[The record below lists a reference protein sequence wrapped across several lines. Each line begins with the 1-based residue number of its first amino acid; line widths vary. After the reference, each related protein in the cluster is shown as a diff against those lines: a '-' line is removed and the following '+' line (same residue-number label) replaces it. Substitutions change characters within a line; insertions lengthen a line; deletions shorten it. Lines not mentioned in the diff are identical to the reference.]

1 MNNYIH
7 KIIDFFFHHE
17 VSDGITERVY
27 NRMVFPVEDKAR
39 EEAVSQIWDK
49 LDDASC
55 SDEKIEKAFYN
66 LETSL
71 GLKKEEQTVELV
83 HREHIR
89 NTKRINWG
97 RVAAIWTIPFI
108 MVCFSAYYYY
118 SAKDYVKETLS
129 EVTYMQRYAAMGT
142 REEVVLPDGS
152 KVWLNAGTLLVY
164 PSSFI
169 SESRNVYIAG
179 EGFFEVSK
187 DKEHPFIVTTNHLE
201 LEVLGTTFNISAYPD
216 NNQIMATLETG
227 RLQVKVNKQ
236 PEKYFLE
243 PNDQLIYT
251 PSTGI
256 VQQHKVNAVSHSD
269 WRMGG
274 LFFGNVPF
282 NDVLHTLERVYG
294 VKFHVR
300 TSIYQNQSLRVHF
313 NRNESLEQVLQIIKI
328 LVPGIEYE
336 IVGKNIYLR

>member
-17 VSDGITERVY
+17 VSDEITERVY

-71 GLKKEEQTVELV
+71 EFKKEEQTIEFV

-108 MVCFSAYYYY
+108 MVCVSAYHYY

-129 EVTYMQRYAAMGT
+129 EVTYM
-142 REEVVLPDGS
+142 
-152 KVWLNAGTLLVY
+152 
-164 PSSFI
+164 
-169 SESRNVYIAG
+169 
-179 EGFFEVSK
+179 
-187 DKEHPFIVTTNHLE
+187 
-201 LEVLGTTFNISAYPD
+201 
-216 NNQIMATLETG
+216 
-227 RLQVKVNKQ
+227 
-236 PEKYFLE
+236 
-243 PNDQLIYT
+243 
-251 PSTGI
+251 
-256 VQQHKVNAVSHSD
+256 
-269 WRMGG
+269 
-274 LFFGNVPF
+274 
-282 NDVLHTLERVYG
+282 
-294 VKFHVR
+294 
-300 TSIYQNQSLRVHF
+300 
-313 NRNESLEQVLQIIKI
+313 
-328 LVPGIEYE
+328 
-336 IVGKNIYLR
+336 

>member
-17 VSDGITERVY
+17 VSDEITERVY

-108 MVCFSAYYYY
+108 MVCFGLLLLFCKGLCEGDVVRS
-118 SAKDYVKETLS
+118 DL
-129 EVTYMQRYAAMGT
+129 YAALCSYG
-142 REEVVLPDGS
+142 
-152 KVWLNAGTLLVY
+152 
-164 PSSFI
+164 
-169 SESRNVYIAG
+169 
-179 EGFFEVSK
+179 
-187 DKEHPFIVTTNHLE
+187 
-201 LEVLGTTFNISAYPD
+201 
-216 NNQIMATLETG
+216 
-227 RLQVKVNKQ
+227 
-236 PEKYFLE
+236 
-243 PNDQLIYT
+243 YT
-251 PSTGI
+251 
-256 VQQHKVNAVSHSD
+256 
-269 WRMGG
+269 
-274 LFFGNVPF
+274 
-282 NDVLHTLERVYG
+282 
-294 VKFHVR
+294 
-300 TSIYQNQSLRVHF
+300 
-313 NRNESLEQVLQIIKI
+313 
-328 LVPGIEYE
+328 
-336 IVGKNIYLR
+336 

>member
-17 VSDGITERVY
+17 VSDEITERVY

-142 REEVVLPDGS
+142 REEVVLPVGVRFGLMPVLCWYIPPVS
-152 KVWLNAGTLLVY
+152 YLNLAMFILREKVSLKFQKIKSILL
-164 PSSFI
+164 
-169 SESRNVYIAG
+169 
-179 EGFFEVSK
+179 
-187 DKEHPFIVTTNHLE
+187 L
-201 LEVLGTTFNISAYPD
+201 
-216 NNQIMATLETG
+216 
-227 RLQVKVNKQ
+227 
-236 PEKYFLE
+236 
-243 PNDQLIYT
+243 
-251 PSTGI
+251 
-256 VQQHKVNAVSHSD
+256 
-269 WRMGG
+269 
-274 LFFGNVPF
+274 
-282 NDVLHTLERVYG
+282 
-294 VKFHVR
+294 
-300 TSIYQNQSLRVHF
+300 SLPT
-313 NRNESLEQVLQIIKI
+313 I
-328 LVPGIEYE
+328 
-336 IVGKNIYLR
+336 

>member
-17 VSDGITERVY
+17 VSDEITERVY

-108 MVCFSAYYYY
+108 MLCFSAYYYY

-129 EVTYMQRYAAMGT
+129 EVTYMQLWVHVKKWFFLMGVRFGLMPVLCWYIPPVSYLNLAMFIL
-142 REEVVLPDGS
+142 REKVSLKFQKIKSILLLSLP
-152 KVWLNAGTLLVY
+152 T
-164 PSSFI
+164 I
-169 SESRNVYIAG
+169 
-179 EGFFEVSK
+179 
-187 DKEHPFIVTTNHLE
+187 
-201 LEVLGTTFNISAYPD
+201 
-216 NNQIMATLETG
+216 
-227 RLQVKVNKQ
+227 
-236 PEKYFLE
+236 
-243 PNDQLIYT
+243 
-251 PSTGI
+251 
-256 VQQHKVNAVSHSD
+256 
-269 WRMGG
+269 
-274 LFFGNVPF
+274 
-282 NDVLHTLERVYG
+282 
-294 VKFHVR
+294 
-300 TSIYQNQSLRVHF
+300 
-313 NRNESLEQVLQIIKI
+313 
-328 LVPGIEYE
+328 
-336 IVGKNIYLR
+336 

>member
-17 VSDGITERVY
+17 VSDEITERVY

-129 EVTYMQRYAAMGT
+129 EVTYMQLWVHVKKWFFLMGVRFGLMPVLCWYIPPVSYLNLAMFIL
-142 REEVVLPDGS
+142 REKVSLKFQKIKSILLLSLP
-152 KVWLNAGTLLVY
+152 T
-164 PSSFI
+164 I
-169 SESRNVYIAG
+169 
-179 EGFFEVSK
+179 
-187 DKEHPFIVTTNHLE
+187 
-201 LEVLGTTFNISAYPD
+201 
-216 NNQIMATLETG
+216 
-227 RLQVKVNKQ
+227 
-236 PEKYFLE
+236 
-243 PNDQLIYT
+243 
-251 PSTGI
+251 
-256 VQQHKVNAVSHSD
+256 
-269 WRMGG
+269 
-274 LFFGNVPF
+274 
-282 NDVLHTLERVYG
+282 
-294 VKFHVR
+294 
-300 TSIYQNQSLRVHF
+300 
-313 NRNESLEQVLQIIKI
+313 
-328 LVPGIEYE
+328 
-336 IVGKNIYLR
+336 

>member
-17 VSDGITERVY
+17 VSDEITERVY

-49 LDDASC
+49 LDD
-55 SDEKIEKAFYN
+55 
-66 LETSL
+66 TSL

-97 RVAAIWTIPFI
+97 RVAAIWAIPFI

-227 RLQVKVNKQ
+227 RLQVRVNKQ

>member
-17 VSDGITERVY
+17 VSDEITERVY

-71 GLKKEEQTVELV
+71 GFKKEEQTIEFV

-89 NTKRINWG
+89 NTKRINRG

-152 KVWLNAGTLLVY
+152 KE
-164 PSSFI
+164 I
-169 SESRNVYIAG
+169 
-179 EGFFEVSK
+179 
-187 DKEHPFIVTTNHLE
+187 
-201 LEVLGTTFNISAYPD
+201 
-216 NNQIMATLETG
+216 G
-227 RLQVKVNKQ
+227 R
-236 PEKYFLE
+236 
-243 PNDQLIYT
+243 
-251 PSTGI
+251 
-256 VQQHKVNAVSHSD
+256 A
-269 WRMGG
+269 
-274 LFFGNVPF
+274 
-282 NDVLHTLERVYG
+282 
-294 VKFHVR
+294 HV
-300 TSIYQNQSLRVHF
+300 
-313 NRNESLEQVLQIIKI
+313 
-328 LVPGIEYE
+328 
-336 IVGKNIYLR
+336 

>member
-17 VSDGITERVY
+17 VSDEITERVY

-129 EVTYMQRYAAMGT
+129 EVTYMQRLWVHVKKWFFLMGVRFGLMPVLCWYIPPVSYLNLAMFIL
-142 REEVVLPDGS
+142 REKVSLKFQKIKSILLLSLP
-152 KVWLNAGTLLVY
+152 T
-164 PSSFI
+164 I
-169 SESRNVYIAG
+169 
-179 EGFFEVSK
+179 
-187 DKEHPFIVTTNHLE
+187 
-201 LEVLGTTFNISAYPD
+201 
-216 NNQIMATLETG
+216 
-227 RLQVKVNKQ
+227 
-236 PEKYFLE
+236 
-243 PNDQLIYT
+243 
-251 PSTGI
+251 
-256 VQQHKVNAVSHSD
+256 
-269 WRMGG
+269 
-274 LFFGNVPF
+274 
-282 NDVLHTLERVYG
+282 
-294 VKFHVR
+294 
-300 TSIYQNQSLRVHF
+300 
-313 NRNESLEQVLQIIKI
+313 
-328 LVPGIEYE
+328 
-336 IVGKNIYLR
+336 

>member
-17 VSDGITERVY
+17 VSDEITERVY

-97 RVAAIWTIPFI
+97 RVAAIWAIPFI

-129 EVTYMQRYAAMGT
+129 EVTYMQLWVHVKKWFFLMEVRFGLMPVLCWYIPPVSYLNLAMFIL
-142 REEVVLPDGS
+142 REKVSLKFQKIKSILLLSLP
-152 KVWLNAGTLLVY
+152 T
-164 PSSFI
+164 I
-169 SESRNVYIAG
+169 
-179 EGFFEVSK
+179 
-187 DKEHPFIVTTNHLE
+187 
-201 LEVLGTTFNISAYPD
+201 
-216 NNQIMATLETG
+216 
-227 RLQVKVNKQ
+227 
-236 PEKYFLE
+236 
-243 PNDQLIYT
+243 
-251 PSTGI
+251 
-256 VQQHKVNAVSHSD
+256 
-269 WRMGG
+269 
-274 LFFGNVPF
+274 
-282 NDVLHTLERVYG
+282 
-294 VKFHVR
+294 
-300 TSIYQNQSLRVHF
+300 
-313 NRNESLEQVLQIIKI
+313 
-328 LVPGIEYE
+328 
-336 IVGKNIYLR
+336 

>member
-17 VSDGITERVY
+17 VSDEITERVY

-108 MVCFSAYYYY
+108 MLCFCKGLCEGDVVRS
-118 SAKDYVKETLS
+118 DL
-129 EVTYMQRYAAMGT
+129 YAALCSYG
-142 REEVVLPDGS
+142 
-152 KVWLNAGTLLVY
+152 
-164 PSSFI
+164 
-169 SESRNVYIAG
+169 
-179 EGFFEVSK
+179 
-187 DKEHPFIVTTNHLE
+187 
-201 LEVLGTTFNISAYPD
+201 
-216 NNQIMATLETG
+216 
-227 RLQVKVNKQ
+227 
-236 PEKYFLE
+236 
-243 PNDQLIYT
+243 YT
-251 PSTGI
+251 
-256 VQQHKVNAVSHSD
+256 
-269 WRMGG
+269 
-274 LFFGNVPF
+274 
-282 NDVLHTLERVYG
+282 
-294 VKFHVR
+294 
-300 TSIYQNQSLRVHF
+300 
-313 NRNESLEQVLQIIKI
+313 
-328 LVPGIEYE
+328 
-336 IVGKNIYLR
+336 

>member
-17 VSDGITERVY
+17 VSDEIIERVY

-71 GLKKEEQTVELV
+71 EFKKEEQTIEFV

-108 MVCFSAYYYY
+108 MVCVSAYHYY

-142 REEVVLPDGS
+142 REEVFITS
-152 KVWLNAGTLLVY
+152 QKV
-164 PSSFI
+164 PSLACDMSIIIPNRFI
-169 SESRNVYIAG
+169 SFTTSRPNC
-179 EGFFEVSK
+179 VS
-187 DKEHPFIVTTNHLE
+187 P
-201 LEVLGTTFNISAYPD
+201 
-216 NNQIMATLETG
+216 
-227 RLQVKVNKQ
+227 
-236 PEKYFLE
+236 
-243 PNDQLIYT
+243 
-251 PSTGI
+251 
-256 VQQHKVNAVSHSD
+256 
-269 WRMGG
+269 
-274 LFFGNVPF
+274 
-282 NDVLHTLERVYG
+282 
-294 VKFHVR
+294 
-300 TSIYQNQSLRVHF
+300 
-313 NRNESLEQVLQIIKI
+313 
-328 LVPGIEYE
+328 
-336 IVGKNIYLR
+336 